1 MNNLYNI
8 IIIAFFMY
16 LLAGFAIFFIVAE
29 PICAEYSWTFFSLR
43 VRNENFAKF
52 GESGEICRSMKVIL
66 GMDNLF
72 PMIISN
78 VTGLGPQLIGW
89 RYKLILN

>member
-1 MNNLYNI
+1 MVLRFFLLWPNRYVQNI
-8 IIIAFFMY
+8 
-16 LLAGFAIFFIVAE
+16 LGL
-29 PICAEYSWTFFSLR
+29 FFSLR